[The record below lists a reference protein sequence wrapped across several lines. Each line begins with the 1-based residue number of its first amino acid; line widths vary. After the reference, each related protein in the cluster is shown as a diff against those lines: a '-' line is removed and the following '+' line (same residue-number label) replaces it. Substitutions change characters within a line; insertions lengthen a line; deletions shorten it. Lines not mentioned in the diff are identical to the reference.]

1 VTAPRG
7 PSAPARGPS
16 ARDLAARV
24 LARVD
29 KDDAFAA
36 AALEAEL
43 DRSAQLTPRDRGLA
57 TELVYGSLRVLPWL
71 EQRLAPF
78 VPRGVAK
85 LDAYVRACLVVAT
98 YQLFFTRVPAF
109 AAVSE
114 AVDAVRGAR
123 GPRVGAFANA
133 VLRKVAARAAEMG
146 DAERDEAVIA
156 ATPAW
161 LRSSLER
168 SLGPDETDAF
178 LRSAK
183 EPPAVVLRVEQ
194 ERDRDGWVERLRAAA
209 PQATFE
215 AGRLSPHA
223 ILVRGAGKPQALPGF
238 DEGAW
243 SVQEEGSQIAA
254 LALGARAG
262 ERILDACAGRGN
274 KTGILARAVGDSGA
288 VDACDSSPAKLQRL
302 ATELGRLGL
311 GAHATFGVDWT
322 AGSGDVPFGYDRV
335 LVDAPCSGT
344 GTLRRRP
351 EIARRKSSGLG
362 VGPEGVAAL
371 ARAQLAIASRAA
383 DHVRPGGVLLY
394 VVCSV
399 LREEGGDVVDALLT
413 TRADLRPLPFGAE
426 DSVFVARL
434 AEGAATFSLLPHRH
448 GTDGYFIARLG
459 RH

>member
-1 VTAPRG
+1 VTAPR
-7 PSAPARGPS
+7 AAARAPS

-29 KDDAFAA
+29 KDGAFAA

-43 DRSAQLTPRDRGLA
+43 DRTAQLSARDRALA

-71 EQRLAPF
+71 ELALAPF

-85 LDAYVRACLVVAT
+85 LDEHVRACLVVAA

-114 AVDAVRGAR
+114 AVDAVRAAR
-123 GPRVGAFANA
+123 GVRVGAFANA
-133 VLRKVAARAAEMG
+133 VLRKVAARAAETG
-146 DAERDEAVIA
+146 DAERDEAVVA
-156 ATPAW
+156 ATPSW
-161 LRSSLER
+161 LRSALER
-168 SLGPDETDAF
+168 SLGSDEAAAF
-178 LRSAK
+178 LRSAT
-183 EPPAVVLRVEQ
+183 EPPAVALRVEH
-194 ERDRDGWVERLRAAA
+194 EHDRDGWLERLRAAA

-215 AGRLSPHA
+215 AGRLSPLA
-223 ILVRGAGKPQALPGF
+223 ILARGAGKPQALPGF

-243 SVQEEGSQIAA
+243 SVQEEGSQLAA

-262 ERILDACAGRGN
+262 DRVLDACAGRGN
-274 KTGILARAVGDSGA
+274 KTAILARAVGAGGA
-288 VDACDSSPAKLQRL
+288 VDACDVSPAKLQRL

-311 GAHATFGVDWT
+311 RANAMFAVDWT
-322 AGSGDVPFGYDRV
+322 AGSGDVPQDYDRV
-335 LVDAPCSGT
+335 LVDAPCSGL

-351 EIARRKSSGLG
+351 EIASRRSGGLG
-362 VGPEGVAAL
+362 LGQEGIAAL
-371 ARAQLAIASRAA
+371 ARSQLAILARAA
-383 DHVRPGGVLLY
+383 EHVRPGGVLLY

-399 LREEGGDVVDALLT
+399 LRDEGADVVGALLT
-413 TRADLRPLPFGAE
+413 ARPDFRPLPFGG
-426 DSVFVARL
+426 DDPPLVARL
-434 AEGAATFSLLPHRH
+434 ADGGATFSLLPHRH